1 MKVRFHPEARAEFK
15 DAALYYG
22 QHEEG
27 LGDRFVDAV
36 DSAIQSI
43 QEAPQRWP
51 ILVGDV
57 RRRLVRVFPYA
68 VLYTIEAKSI
78 HIQAIMHLHRK
89 PAYWESRST
98 G

>member
-1 MKVRFHPEARAEFK
+1 MRVRFHPEARAEFK

-36 DSAIQSI
+36 ESAIQSI
-43 QEAPQRWP
+43 QEAPQRWS

-68 VLYTIEAKSI
+68 ILYTIEAKSI
-78 HIQAIMHLHRK
+78 HLQAIMHLHRK